1 MSQQTAVL
9 LLGSNLGDR
18 IINIEAAI
26 QKLSAN
32 NNEIIKKSKLLESN
46 PVEFVSS
53 NYFCNIALIIGT
65 PFSPIGLLNLIKNIE
80 SELGRTTDSASTGF
94 YTDRLIDIDI
104 VKYGSLNF
112 ISERLFIP
120 HQKHLFERAFSK
132 QILDNLFEI
141 KT

>member
-9 LLGSNLGDR
+9 LLGTNLGDR
-18 IINIEAAI
+18 KKNLENAVNKIAEAGNVILTKSNIITSE
-26 QKLSAN
+26 
-32 NNEIIKKSKLLESN
+32 

-65 PFSPIGLLNLIKNIE
+65 PFSPVGLLDLAKNIE
-80 SELGRTTDSASTGF
+80 ADLGRTHDSTKTGG

-112 ISERLFIP
+112 ISERLLLP
-120 HQKHLFERAFSK
+120 HKKHLFERAFSK
-132 QILDNLFEI
+132 LVLDNLFEI